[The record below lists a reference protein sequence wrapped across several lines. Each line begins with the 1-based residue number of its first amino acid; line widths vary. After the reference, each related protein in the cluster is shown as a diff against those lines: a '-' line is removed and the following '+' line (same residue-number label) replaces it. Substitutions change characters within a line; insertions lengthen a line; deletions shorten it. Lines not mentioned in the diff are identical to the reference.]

1 MRIAMKASTR
11 LDMDRQMRC
20 ESCKCQRQKQI
31 CLLSVMSSNLRRVS
45 KLNQQ
50 INVNLRSIFS
60 TAPRAKKASPTRSD
74 WNWNSSTVC
83 VCFFLLCFLQFIVLN
98 FAAEILKYCSII
110 YRARFLSRLVAL
122 LHQLREVSTGKGSA
136 RKEVKV
142 AQIDMGNGCMQFG
155 SENIL
160 NFAFLVYFGSS

>member
-1 MRIAMKASTR
+1 M
-11 LDMDRQMRC
+11 
-20 ESCKCQRQKQI
+20 
-31 CLLSVMSSNLRRVS
+31 
-45 KLNQQ
+45 
-50 INVNLRSIFS
+50 
-60 TAPRAKKASPTRSD
+60 
-74 WNWNSSTVC
+74 
-83 VCFFLLCFLQFIVLN
+83 LN
-98 FAAEILKYCSII
+98 FAAEILKCCSII

-160 NFAFLVYFGSS
+160 NFAFLVYFGSLKFDHLFPVRLCIKFRLVKNIKFYCVLKTAENLTWQIG